1 MSSLYWKW
9 ENAITPE
16 RCQEI
21 IDSAGDTFTPAGI
34 GGSEDDSSAFRT
46 DNKTRKTNIYWSQ
59 EQELFDMVGHYG
71 ASANRQ
77 GEWNLQT
84 NAMESIQI
92 GQYPTGGHYNWHV
105 DGLGIE
111 PMSAPGNE
119 FLDGK
124 VRKISFVLWL
134 NDDFE
139 GGEFEFHK
147 SHIKNNVIKPKQGTI
162 LLFPSWVMHRVKPVK
177 KGTRYSAV
185 SWLVGKPVR

>member
-9 ENAITPE
+9 DNAITPE

-21 IDSAGDTFTPAGI
+21 IDSAGDTFIEGVV
-34 GGSEDDSSAFRT
+34 GGDDGTRT
-46 DNKTRKTNIYWSQ
+46 DNKVRKTNIYWSQ

-84 NAMESIQI
+84 SGMESIQI

-147 SHIKNNVIKPKQGTI
+147 SHTKKNVIKPKQGTI
-162 LLFPSWVMHRVKPVK
+162 VLFPSWVMHRVKPVK

-185 SWLVGKPVR
+185 TWLVGKPIR